1 MFRMRK
7 EQVMTKKLTAV
18 VATLSLLLVGAIIG
32 AWLTAEGVNAQTQH
46 PRFHVERH
54 GELIFIRYLHR
65 GSNDCFIG
73 MEGAGIVSVPCD

>member
-7 EQVMTKKLTAV
+7 GQVMTKRLTAI
-18 VATLSLLLVGAIIG
+18 VATLSLLVGAIIG
-32 AWLTAEGVNAQTQH
+32 SWLTAEGVEAQTRH

-65 GSNDCFIG
+65 ASNDCFIG
-73 MEGAGIVSVPCD
+73 MDGAGIVSVPCD